1 MFRSLFG
8 CGATPAP
15 GFRGSTSGALSIVV
29 GSCGHS
35 WASTISSTNGTYLNF
50 DVTHLSPSGADGRAY
65 GFLLRCLSE

>member
-1 MFRSLFG
+1 M
-8 CGATPAP
+8 
-15 GFRGSTSGALSIVV
+15 SIVV

-35 WASTISSTNGTYLNF
+35 WSSTISSTNGTYLNF